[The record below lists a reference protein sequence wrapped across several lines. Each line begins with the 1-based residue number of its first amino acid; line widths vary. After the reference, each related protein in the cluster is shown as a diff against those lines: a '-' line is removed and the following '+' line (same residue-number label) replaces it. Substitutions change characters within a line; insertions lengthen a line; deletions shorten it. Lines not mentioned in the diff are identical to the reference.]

1 MKALGY
7 IFLFYIGF
15 YFYRLAENH
24 NKNKWLFAV
33 IGIVAYFVGVI
44 GYPLYLRIFNFEE
57 IRGFDITSISLK
69 SFLIGLICVF
79 FLFQVLNFIWNR
91 KKNVN
96 IKEID
101 KIGRAKK

>member
-33 IGIVAYFVGVI
+33 IGIVVYFVGVI
-44 GYPLYLRIFNFEE
+44 GYPLYLRIINFEE

-79 FLFQVLNFIWNR
+79 FLFQVLNFIWNM